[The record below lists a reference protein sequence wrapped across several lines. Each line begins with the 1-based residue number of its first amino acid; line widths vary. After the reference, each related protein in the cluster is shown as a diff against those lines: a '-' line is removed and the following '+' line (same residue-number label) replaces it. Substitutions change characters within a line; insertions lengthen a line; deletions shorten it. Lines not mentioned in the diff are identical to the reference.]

1 MTDCRIDGRLWIA
14 KHPLRQIIATRVA
27 RTAIGEADL
36 RNKPSGLSLAR
47 APATIAVFLA
57 QLQASLVNTPV
68 HEGKPRGS
76 RLTHAGII
84 ACRESYARNLGAR
97 VTFPSERH
105 LPTLAEIPY
114 EGEYPRQPAEFTHEL
129 QNDPRLTLAAV
140 ADLADRLPRTSVIY
154 DTSAQPL
161 LVPQGGPPRGA
172 LSRPG
177 DVIRNLDE
185 AKAWLTLLNIEEDP
199 DYADLMNATLDK
211 LEPGMVAIQGKMRN
225 RVGFVFV
232 SSPNSVTPAHF
243 DIEHSLLMQVS
254 GSKLV
259 SFGHF
264 AREEDRRHEVNR
276 YWDGS
281 HGRIENLPPELA
293 SYQLTPGRGVYIP
306 PVAPHW
312 VHNGPA
318 ISLSVTLTYF
328 TAATEKENMIEALNA
343 KLRRLHMAPRPPGQ
357 AASVDMLKVATMRAS
372 ALASR
377 VRAKPQRSQS
387 HSY

>member
-1 MTDCRIDGRLWIA
+1 MTL
-14 KHPLRQIIATRVA
+14 
-27 RTAIGEADL
+27 
-36 RNKPSGLSLAR
+36 
-47 APATIAVFLA
+47 
-57 QLQASLVNTPV
+57 
-68 HEGKPRGS
+68 
-76 RLTHAGII
+76 
-84 ACRESYARNLGAR
+84 
-97 VTFPSERH
+97 PSERH
-105 LPTLAEIPY
+105 LQTLAEIPY
-114 EGEYPRQPAEFTHEL
+114 GGQYPRQPAEFSHEL
-129 QNDPRLTLAAV
+129 HNDPRLTLAAV
-140 ADLADRLPRTSVIY
+140 ADLADRLPRTSVIH

-161 LVPQGGPPRGA
+161 LVPQGGPARGV

-185 AKAWLTLLNIEEDP
+185 AKSWLTLLNIEEDP
-199 DYADLMNATLDK
+199 DYADLMNSTLDK
-211 LEPGMVAIQGKMRN
+211 LEPGMVGLQGKMRN

-264 AREEDRRHEVNR
+264 ARDEDRRHEVDR

-293 SYQLTPGRGVYIP
+293 SYQLSPGRGVYIP
-306 PVAPHW
+306 PVEPHW

-328 TAATEKENMIEALNA
+328 TTATERENMIEAFNA
-343 KLRRLHMAPRPPGQ
+343 KLRRLHVAPRPPGH
-357 AASVDMLKVATMRAS
+357 SGTVDKFKVAAMRAR
-372 ALASR
+372 ALTKQ
-377 VRAKPQRSQS
+377 VRAKPERSQS

>member
-1 MTDCRIDGRLWIA
+1 MTL
-14 KHPLRQIIATRVA
+14 
-27 RTAIGEADL
+27 
-36 RNKPSGLSLAR
+36 
-47 APATIAVFLA
+47 PAE
-57 QLQASLVNTPV
+57 QQHLQ
-68 HEGKPRGS
+68 
-76 RLTHAGII
+76 
-84 ACRESYARNLGAR
+84 
-97 VTFPSERH
+97 
-105 LPTLAEIPY
+105 TLAELPY
-114 EGEYPRQPAEFTHEL
+114 GRQYPERPGEFAHEL
-129 QNDPRLTLAAV
+129 DKDPRLTLEAV
-140 ADLADRLPRTSVIY
+140 ADLADRLPRTSVIS

-185 AKAWLTLLNIEEDP
+185 ANAWLTLLNIEDDP
-199 DYADLMNATLDK
+199 AYADLMNSALDE
-211 LEPGMVAIQGKMRN
+211 LEPGMIGQQGRMRN

-254 GSKLV
+254 GSKAV

-264 AREEDRRHEVNR
+264 AREEHRRHEVDR

-293 SYQLTPGRGVYIP
+293 CYQLTPGRGVYIP

-318 ISLSVTLTYF
+318 ISVSVTLTYF
-328 TAATEKENMIEALNA
+328 TGATERENMIEAFNA
-343 KLRRLHMAPRPPGQ
+343 KLRRFHMTPRPPGH
-357 AASVDMLKVATMRAS
+357 SGPSEMLKVAAMRAS
-372 ALASR
+372 ALASQVTAR
-377 VRAKPQRSQS
+377 QRSQS

>member
-1 MTDCRIDGRLWIA
+1 VTVSAGQRRL
-14 KHPLRQIIATRVA
+14 
-27 RTAIGEADL
+27 ADL
-36 RNKPSGLSLAR
+36 PYASEYPHH
-47 APATIAVFLA
+47 PAEF
-57 QLQASLVNTPV
+57 S
-68 HEGKPRGS
+68 HELHHDS
-76 RLTHAGII
+76 RLTL
-84 ACRESYARNLGAR
+84 S
-97 VTFPSERH
+97 
-105 LPTLAEIPY
+105 
-114 EGEYPRQPAEFTHEL
+114 
-129 QNDPRLTLAAV
+129 AV
-140 ADLADRLPRTSVIY
+140 AGLADRLPRSSVIC
-154 DTSAQPL
+154 DTSDQAL

-185 AKAWLTLLNIEEDP
+185 AKSWLTLLNIEDDP
-199 DYADLMNATLDK
+199 EYADLMNSTLDE
-211 LEPGMVAIQGKMRN
+211 LEPGIVNGQGKMRH

-254 GSKLV
+254 GSKAV

-264 AREEDRRHEVNR
+264 ARDEDRRHELER

-281 HGRIENLPPELA
+281 HGRIEKLPPEMA

-328 TAATEKENMIEALNA
+328 TNATERDNMIEAFNA
-343 KLRRLHMAPRPPGQ
+343 KLRRLHVHPRRPGHMT
-357 AASVDMLKVATMRAS
+357 DTLKVAAMKVS
-372 ALASR
+372 ALANHVGSGHR
-377 VRAKPQRSQS
+377 PRN
-387 HSY
+387 SY